1 MKPTL
6 YEILG
11 VARATTTA
19 EIKSAY
25 RTLAK
30 ATHPDV
36 GGEVEAFTLIAKAFE
51 GWQRSA
57 KKASI
62 RRTRL
67 TPGSSRH
74 R

>member
-36 GGEVEAFTLIAKAFE
+36 GGVGGPHADRQGVRGLAT
-51 GWQRSA
+51 
-57 KKASI
+57 
-62 RRTRL
+62 
-67 TPGSSRH
+67 
-74 R
+74 